1 MDTHHTTRLPHDLTH
16 SYQKPPPE
24 RGSVINWEVVIIAVM
39 KTALILEDVIDS
51 QVWLSQALTVV
62 FPAISLSC
70 VGSLGEARAWL
81 ATHTAPELALIDL
94 GLPDGS
100 GVELINELNRNAPQ
114 TLLIVASIFDD
125 DKHLFP
131 ALRAGAQGYLLKD
144 QPQAQIIEL
153 LKGIAEG
160 RPPLSPPVARKML
173 GYFQPPIHSNHTP
186 LTERE
191 NDVLRCIAKGLTL
204 PETARILGISPHTV
218 SGYVKDIYRKLNV
231 SSRAEAAITAQQM
244 GII

>member
-1 MDTHHTTRLPHDLTH
+1 
-16 SYQKPPPE
+16 
-24 RGSVINWEVVIIAVM
+24 M
-39 KTALILEDVIDS
+39 KTALILDDIAEA
-51 QVWLSQALTVV
+51 QLWLSESLAFV
-62 FPAISLSC
+62 FPGINTSC
-70 VGSLGEARAWL
+70 VSNLAEARAWL
-81 ATHTAPELALIDL
+81 RTNTAPDIALIDL

-100 GVELINELNRNAPQ
+100 GVGLIAELHRASPN
-114 TLLIVASIFDD
+114 TYCVVASIFDD

-160 RPPLSPPVARKML
+160 RPPLSPAVARKML
-173 GYFQPPIHSNHTP
+173 GFFQPAAQPGQKQ

-191 NDVLRCIAKGLTL
+191 TEVLRCIAKGLTL
-204 PETARILGISPHTV
+204 PETAQMLGLSPHTV
-218 SGYVKDIYRKLNV
+218 SGYVKEIYRKIDV
-231 SSRAEAAITAQQM
+231 SSRAEAALTAHNL

>member
-1 MDTHHTTRLPHDLTH
+1 
-16 SYQKPPPE
+16 
-24 RGSVINWEVVIIAVM
+24 M
-39 KTALILEDVIDS
+39 KTALILDDLTEA
-51 QVWLSQALTVV
+51 QLWLSESLSIV
-62 FPAISLSC
+62 FPGIVISC
-70 VGSLGEARAWL
+70 VSNLAEARAWL
-81 ATHTAPELALIDL
+81 GANTAPDIALIDL

-100 GVELINELNRNAPQ
+100 GVGLIAELHRASPN
-114 TLLIVASIFDD
+114 TYCVVASIFDD

-160 RPPLSPPVARKML
+160 RPPLSPAVARKML
-173 GYFQPPIHSNHTP
+173 GFFQPAAEPGQKQ

-191 NDVLRCIAKGLTL
+191 TDVLRCIAKGLTL
-204 PETARILGISPHTV
+204 PETAQMLGLSPHTV
-218 SGYVKDIYRKLNV
+218 SGYVKEIYRKIDV
-231 SSRAEAAITAQQM
+231 SSRAEAALTAHNL

>member
-1 MDTHHTTRLPHDLTH
+1 
-16 SYQKPPPE
+16 
-24 RGSVINWEVVIIAVM
+24 M
-39 KTALILEDVIDS
+39 KTALILDDVDDS
-51 QVWLSQALTVV
+51 QVWLSQSLTAAFSCIALNCT
-62 FPAISLSC
+62 
-70 VGSLGEARAWL
+70 GSLAEARAWL
-81 ATHTAPELALIDL
+81 GLHPAPDIALIDL

-100 GVELINELNRNAPQ
+100 GVDLIAELNRTSPQ
-114 TLLIVASIFDD
+114 TLCVVASIFDD
-125 DKHLFP
+125 DQHLFP

-153 LKGIAEG
+153 LKGITQG
-160 RPPLSPPVARKML
+160 RPPLSPAVARKML
-173 GYFQPPIHSNHTP
+173 GYFKSSPQLDHQQ

-191 NDVLRCIAKGLTL
+191 NEVLRCIAKGLTM

-231 SSRAEAAITAQQM
+231 SSRAEAALTAHHL